1 MSSEFDPDE
10 PPPPVPNLKASVTDP
25 FGYRGTLA
33 TSGVDRDI
41 EAGMGTNT
49 DHAADRISSGIGT
62 DSSIKIQR
70 TFDATSW
77 ALTRAASDDIMYRP
91 QQHRWKQRQNS
102 IGGTTPSSMIR
113 IASQRVAAALPRL
126 FSRVVSARGAATGV
140 NEEFYCEICLSNNPK
155 GADSYELPCS
165 HIYCRDCLAG
175 YLSVKIKDAQ
185 VSVFKCPH
193 IDASQMG
200 NAEGWACAVCTFFNS
215 GPVPNGADARVT
227 CSICDTDQDA
237 PPRAD
242 PGCPYTLEESDL
254 KALLDEETLQRLT
267 RFREMKENK
276 HYRECPK
283 CGESNTDG
291 PTFFSNTLTCGV
303 CSYKYC
309 YLHSDAHPGK
319 SCREF
324 EREHRGDERLAAAH
338 IAQFTR
344 PCPGCKQPIEK
355 SSGCNHVRK

>member
-113 IASQRVAAALPRL
+113 IASQRVAAALPLQAARQRPNARRTSFFPGAHREL
-126 FSRVVSARGAATGV
+126 RRVSRRQRCWRWRRKGAAHMHPQLESGRALAHSHLQRSMARG
-140 NEEFYCEICLSNNPK
+140 
-155 GADSYELPCS
+155 
-165 HIYCRDCLAG
+165 
-175 YLSVKIKDAQ
+175 
-185 VSVFKCPH
+185 
-193 IDASQMG
+193 
-200 NAEGWACAVCTFFNS
+200 
-215 GPVPNGADARVT
+215 
-227 CSICDTDQDA
+227 
-237 PPRAD
+237 
-242 PGCPYTLEESDL
+242 
-254 KALLDEETLQRLT
+254 
-267 RFREMKENK
+267 
-276 HYRECPK
+276 
-283 CGESNTDG
+283 
-291 PTFFSNTLTCGV
+291 
-303 CSYKYC
+303 
-309 YLHSDAHPGK
+309 
-319 SCREF
+319 
-324 EREHRGDERLAAAH
+324 
-338 IAQFTR
+338 
-344 PCPGCKQPIEK
+344 
-355 SSGCNHVRK
+355 